1 MAYKRSVTMPTLAK
15 LVGLIGFG
23 ALGWYLAQ
31 TALPLYGD
39 SPVPSQLALVAA
51 AIAAVLGWV
60 HIGQRAGHG
69 YASAIAQ
76 GVTWVFI
83 FGACLVTYLGSFTML
98 AKAQRG
104 AYADLAA
111 AAIDLLDLIWREVL
125 RFGDVTLLATA
136 VAGAVIAAIVTEFV
150 AQRYP

>member
-1 MAYKRSVTMPTLAK
+1 MAYERAATMPTFAK
-15 LVGLIGFG
+15 LFGLIGFG
-23 ALGWYLAQ
+23 LLGWYLTK

-39 SPVPSQLALVAA
+39 TPVPAQLPLVAA

-69 YASAIAQ
+69 YASAVAQ

-83 FGACLVTYLGSFTML
+83 FGICLITYLGSFTML
-98 AKAQRG
+98 AKTQRG
-104 AYADLAA
+104 VYGDMATAMT
-111 AAIDLLDLIWREVL
+111 DLLDLIWHETL

-136 VAGAVIAAIVTEFV
+136 LVGAVMAALVTELV